1 MNINKTKTIRRLD
14 NALGWISLIALI
26 LVAGCSIK
34 VEGDKRTSK
43 INDNKS
49 DTQIEVI
56 EIKIK

>member
-1 MNINKTKTIRRLD
+1 MNINKTKTIRGLD

-26 LVAGCSIK
+26 LVAGCSINA
-34 VEGDKRTSK
+34 EGDKGTSK